1 MRQAGIIAAGALHA
15 LEQHRDRLVEDHD
28 NAQRLR
34 EGCEACSPLS
44 IRGNRVDTNIVIC
57 EVDEDWANADKL
69 ATALEEQGV
78 KCFAIG
84 PQAIRFVTHL
94 DVDATQI
101 ESACKIIQRITNTP
115 AANLT

>member
-15 LEQHRDRLVEDHD
+15 LEQHRDRLADDHN

-34 EGCEACSPLS
+34 DGCESCSPLS

-57 EVDEDWANADKL
+57 EVDQDWTTADKL
-69 ATALEEQGV
+69 AAALYEQGV
-78 KCFAIG
+78 RCFAIG

-94 DVDATQI
+94 NVNTAQI
-101 ESACKIIQRITNTP
+101 ESACKIIQRLTNTT
-115 AANLT
+115 AANHT

>member
-15 LEQHRDRLVEDHD
+15 LEQHRDRLAEDHD

-34 EGCEACSPLS
+34 EGCEACGPLA

-57 EVDEDWANADKL
+57 EVDETWASADKL
-69 ATALEEQGV
+69 AATLEAQGV
-78 KCFAIG
+78 RCFAIG

-94 DVDATQI
+94 DVDASQI
-101 ESACKIIQRITNTP
+101 EAACKIIQKITTT
-115 AANLT
+115 AVANHS